1 MLNNIFVSEKIYRD
15 GYVERENELKC
26 ILDLYI
32 RWTNP
37 CLIFWLV
44 NYNYAWHYKF
54 NFSKKLVCMDK
65 IGLRKQ
71 EFL

>member
-1 MLNNIFVSEKIYRD
+1 MRKYIEME
-15 GYVERENELKC
+15 YVERENELRC
-26 ILDLYI
+26 ILDLYMS
-32 RWTNP
+32 WTNP
-37 CLIFWLV
+37 CFIFWLV
-44 NYNYAWHYKF
+44 NYNYASQYKS